1 MDKELIG
8 RLFPPPGGF
17 WELGG
22 FEGENLWISGTNL
35 APFDQ
40 RVDNAINYL
49 INNKNI
55 SLLFCYNGSSISC
68 SMSLLAEISFLTV
81 AKMKITTN
89 RGTHLTLL
97 K

>member
-8 RLFPPPGGF
+8 ELFPPPGGF

-40 RVDNAINYL
+40 RVNNANNYL
-49 INNKNI
+49 I
-55 SLLFCYNGSSISC
+55 
-68 SMSLLAEISFLTV
+68 
-81 AKMKITTN
+81 
-89 RGTHLTLL
+89 
-97 K
+97 